1 MKGGKVLFAANM
13 DLEECPLSKEELL
26 RLVEE
31 EAALR
36 ISASFLEQVGQGVV
50 SNTFIISN
58 RPRWN
63 KRKERARQMELWQS
77 CKCKRTW

>member
-36 ISASFLEQVGQGVV
+36 ISASFLELVGQAVV

-63 KRKERARQMELWQS
+63 KRKERA
-77 CKCKRTW
+77 

>member
-1 MKGGKVLFAANM
+1 M

-36 ISASFLEQVGQGVV
+36 ISASFLEQVWQAVV
-50 SNTFIISN
+50 RNTFIISN
-58 RPRWN
+58 RPR
-63 KRKERARQMELWQS
+63 
-77 CKCKRTW
+77 

>member
-1 MKGGKVLFAANM
+1 MLFAANM

-50 SNTFIISN
+50 SNTFIISKSHFLFYDFHN
-58 RPRWN
+58 YIWVKVFIYFP
-63 KRKERARQMELWQS
+63 
-77 CKCKRTW
+77 

>member
-1 MKGGKVLFAANM
+1 MFFAANM

-26 RLVEE
+26 RLVED

-36 ISASFLEQVGQGVV
+36 ISASFLEQVGQAVV
-50 SNTFIISN
+50 SNIFIIFD

-63 KRKERARQMELWQS
+63 KRKERARQMEPWLS
-77 CKCKRTW
+77 RECKRIW

>member
-1 MKGGKVLFAANM
+1 MLFAANM

-36 ISASFLEQVGQGVV
+36 ISASFLEQVGQAVV
-50 SNTFIISN
+50 RNTFSILYRS
-58 RPRWN
+58 R
-63 KRKERARQMELWQS
+63 
-77 CKCKRTW
+77 

>member
-36 ISASFLEQVGQGVV
+36 ISASFLEQVWQAVV
-50 SNTFIISN
+50 RNTFIIFD
-58 RPRWN
+58 RPR
-63 KRKERARQMELWQS
+63 
-77 CKCKRTW
+77 

>member
-31 EAALR
+31 E
-36 ISASFLEQVGQGVV
+36 VKGVEAKV
-50 SNTFIISN
+50 
-58 RPRWN
+58 
-63 KRKERARQMELWQS
+63 
-77 CKCKRTW
+77 

>member
-1 MKGGKVLFAANM
+1 MFFAANM

-36 ISASFLEQVGQGVV
+36 ISASFLEQVGQAVV

-58 RPRWN
+58 RPR
-63 KRKERARQMELWQS
+63 
-77 CKCKRTW
+77 

>member
-1 MKGGKVLFAANM
+1 MFFAANM

-36 ISASFLEQVGQGVV
+36 ISASFLEQVWQGVV

-58 RPRWN
+58 RPR
-63 KRKERARQMELWQS
+63 
-77 CKCKRTW
+77 

>member
-1 MKGGKVLFAANM
+1 MFFAANM

-58 RPRWN
+58 RPR
-63 KRKERARQMELWQS
+63 
-77 CKCKRTW
+77 

>member
-1 MKGGKVLFAANM
+1 MLFAANM

-36 ISASFLEQVGQGVV
+36 ISASFLEQVGQAVV

-63 KRKERARQMELWQS
+63 KRKERA
-77 CKCKRTW
+77 